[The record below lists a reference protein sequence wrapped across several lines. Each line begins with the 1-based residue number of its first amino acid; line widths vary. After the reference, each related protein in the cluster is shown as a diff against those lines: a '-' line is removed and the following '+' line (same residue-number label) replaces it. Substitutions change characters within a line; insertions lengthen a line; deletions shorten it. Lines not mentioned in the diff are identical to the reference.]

1 MSGIVA
7 AITEALRPMLTFKS
21 SLQICSGWARR
32 GIEQAVRHA
41 RALHADRSGNVA
53 VIFGIAVIPVFG
65 LVGAAVDYSRANAAR
80 TSMQVA
86 LDAAA
91 LMVAK
96 EAANLTGNQV
106 QNKAKKYFNTEFN
119 RPDVKNLNLKFTM
132 VSNGPGDFT
141 VLAEATGSIDTS
153 IAQVIGKKSIDLRAD
168 AQVRWGF
175 KALELALALDNTGSM
190 AAKNKM
196 VELKAAVKLLFSI
209 LKTNS
214 KVPGDTKIA
223 VIPFSTVVNVGTEHV
238 EAPWMS
244 FDATVTKAN
253 WTGCVA
259 DRDQPNDVRDATPSG
274 AATLFPAAQCGTLA
288 KALPLTDDWDALNAM
303 VDTMTPSGMTNVTIG
318 MAWGWHALT
327 QKEPFTQGQ
336 PVKPDVDKVMILLTD
351 GLNTQNRFTSVA
363 SQIDARTETVCD
375 NIKKNNIKLYTVRV
389 IEGNVALLRGCA
401 TADNMFYDVQ
411 AASELKSVF
420 ASIAASLSGARL
432 AK

>member
-1 MSGIVA
+1 MPAFTSLASGCANWTRCTIDR
-7 AITEALRPMLTFKS
+7 I
-21 SLQICSGWARR
+21 RR
-32 GIEQAVRHA
+32 EA
-41 RALHADRSGNVA
+41 RALSADRSGNVA
-53 VIFGIAVIPVFG
+53 VIFGIAAIPVFG
-65 LVGAAVDYSRANAAR
+65 LVGAAVDYSRANSAR
-80 TSMQVA
+80 TAMQVA

-91 LMVAK
+91 LTVAK
-96 EAANLTGNQV
+96 EAANLTSNQV
-106 QNKAKKYFNTEFN
+106 QNKAKKYFNAQFN
-119 RPDVKNLNLKFTM
+119 RPDVKKLDITFTM

-141 VLAEATGSIDTS
+141 VLAEATGRIDTS
-153 IAQVIGKKSIDLRAD
+153 IAQVIGKKNIDLRAN

-196 VELKAAVKLLFSI
+196 VELKSAVKLLFSI

-223 VIPFSTVVNVGTEHV
+223 VIPFSTVVNVGAEHV
-238 EAPWMS
+238 DAPWMT

-259 DRDQPNDVRDATPSG
+259 DRDQPNDVRDAAPSG
-274 AATLFPAAQCGTLA
+274 AATLFPAAQCGSLA
-288 KALPLTDDWDALNAM
+288 KTLPLTEDWDALNAM

-327 QKEPFTQGQ
+327 QREPFSQAQ
-336 PVKPDVDKVMILLTD
+336 QVKPDVDKVMILLTD
-351 GLNTQNRFTSVA
+351 GQNTQNRLSTVA
-363 SQIDARTETVCD
+363 SQIDARTGTVCD
-375 NIKKNNIKLYTVRV
+375 NIKKANIKLYTVRV
-389 IEGNVALLRGCA
+389 IEGNAPLLQGCA
-401 TADNMFYDVQ
+401 TADNMFFDVQ

>member
-1 MSGIVA
+1 MPTLIRSVRRYA
-7 AITEALRPMLTFKS
+7 S
-21 SLQICSGWARR
+21 WARR
-32 GIEQAVRHA
+32 AIDQAGRHA
-41 RALHADRSGNVA
+41 RALQADRSGNVA
-53 VIFGIAVIPVFG
+53 VIFGIAAIPVFG
-65 LVGAAVDYSRANAAR
+65 LVGAAVDYSRANSAR
-80 TSMQVA
+80 TAMQVA

-91 LMVAK
+91 LTVAK
-96 EAANLTGNQV
+96 EAANLTGGQV
-106 QNKAKKYFNTEFN
+106 QNKAKKYFDAQFD
-119 RPDVKNLNLKFTM
+119 RPDVKKLKLTFSM

-141 VLAEATGSIDTS
+141 VLAEATGEIETA
-153 IAQVIGKKSIDLRAD
+153 IWQVIGKKTIDLRTT

-209 LKTNS
+209 LKTNA

-238 EAPWMS
+238 DAPWMS

-259 DRDQPNDVRDATPSG
+259 DRDQPNDVRDAAPSG
-274 AATLFPAAQCGTLA
+274 AATLFPAAQCGSLA
-288 KALPLTDDWDALNAM
+288 KALPLTDNWDALNAM
-303 VDTMTPSGMTNVTIG
+303 VDGMTPSGMTNVTIG

-327 QKEPFTQGQ
+327 QKEPFTQAQ
-336 PVKPDVDKVMILLTD
+336 AVKPDVDKVLILLTD
-351 GLNTQNRFTSVA
+351 GQNTQNRFSTVA
-363 SQIDARTETVCD
+363 SQIDARTETACD
-375 NIKKNNIKLYTVRV
+375 NIKKANIKLYTVRV
-389 IEGNVALLRGCA
+389 IEGNAPLLQGCA
-401 TADNMFYDVQ
+401 TADNMFFDVQ

>member
-1 MSGIVA
+1 MPA
-7 AITEALRPMLTFKS
+7 FT
-21 SLQICSGWARR
+21 SLARGCANWTR
-32 GIEQAVRHA
+32 CTIDRIRRDA
-41 RALHADRSGNVA
+41 RALRADRSGNVA
-53 VIFGIAVIPVFG
+53 VIFGIAAIPVFG
-65 LVGAAVDYSRANAAR
+65 LVGAAVDYSRANSAR
-80 TSMQVA
+80 TAMQVA

-91 LMVAK
+91 LTVAK
-96 EAANLTGNQV
+96 EAANLTSNQV
-106 QNKAKKYFNTEFN
+106 QNKAKKYFNAQFN
-119 RPDVKNLNLKFTM
+119 RPDVKKLDITFTM

-141 VLAEATGSIDTS
+141 VLAEATGRIDTS
-153 IAQVIGKKSIDLRAD
+153 IAQVIGKKNIDLRAN

-196 VELKAAVKLLFSI
+196 VELKSAVKLLFSI

-223 VIPFSTVVNVGTEHV
+223 VIPFSTVVNVGAEHV
-238 EAPWMS
+238 DAPWMT

-259 DRDQPNDVRDATPSG
+259 DRDQPNDVRDAAPSG
-274 AATLFPAAQCGTLA
+274 AATLFPAAQCGSLA
-288 KALPLTDDWDALNAM
+288 KTLPLTEDWDALNAM

-327 QKEPFTQGQ
+327 QKEPFSQAQ
-336 PVKPDVDKVMILLTD
+336 AVKPDVDKVMILLTD
-351 GLNTQNRFTSVA
+351 GQNTQNRFTTVP
-363 SQIDARTETVCD
+363 SQIDARTGTVCD
-375 NIKKNNIKLYTVRV
+375 NIKKANIKLYTVRV
-389 IEGNVALLRGCA
+389 IEGNAPLLQGCA
-401 TADNMFYDVQ
+401 TADNMFFDVQ
-411 AASELKSVF
+411 AASELKGVF